1 MSVVLL
7 GSTSGSITLQ
17 EPAVAGTNTVNFGA
31 NTGVAI
37 LDANTPAFR
46 NRIINGAMVIDQ
58 RNAGASYT
66 QVNGAYNLD
75 RWAGNSYNGGAATNK
90 FSVQRSTTAPTGFS
104 NSLLVTSL
112 SASST
117 TTSDI
122 YNIEQKIEGFNTSDL
137 MFGTA
142 SAATTTLSFWVRSS
156 LTGTFGG
163 AIKNE
168 ARNRAYPFTYTISAA
183 NTFEFKTITIT
194 GDTTGTWVGA
204 TNGTGLY
211 ISFGLG
217 VGSGFS
223 GTAGA
228 WGAGDLFSATGA
240 QYLIST
246 NGATFYIT
254 GVQLEKGSTATS
266 FDYRSYGQELALCY
280 RYFQKFLGSS
290 TYEALPSYVI
300 ASSSTAAEGFLAYKT
315 TMRSAPSI
323 AISTLCLLD
332 GVGLF
337 SMSGASVSAG
347 GTDSM
352 RISFSGLTGLT
363 QYRSYYVTANGS
375 TSAFLTL
382 SSEL

>member
-1 MSVVLL
+1 M
-7 GSTSGSITLQ
+7 TL
-17 EPAVAGTNTVNFGA
+17 TTVNAGM
-31 NTGVAI
+31 
-37 LDANTPAFR
+37 LDTQAQYNGFK

-90 FSVQRSTTAPTGFS
+90 FSVQRSATAPTGFS

-122 YNIEQKIEGFNTSDL
+122 YNIEQKIEGFNFADF
-137 MFGTA
+137 MYGTA
-142 SAATTTLSFWVRSS
+142 NAQTFTLSFWVRSS

-183 NTFEFKTITIT
+183 NTFEYKTITIA

-228 WGAGDLFSATGA
+228 WAAGDLFSATGA
-240 QYLIST
+240 SYVVST

-266 FDYRSYGQELALCY
+266 FDYRPYGTELALCQ
-280 RYFQKFLGSS
+280 RYYQNINS
-290 TYEALPSYVI
+290 
-300 ASSSTAAEGFLAYKT
+300 
-315 TMRSAPSI
+315 
-323 AISTLCLLD
+323 
-332 GVGLF
+332 
-337 SMSGASVSAG
+337 
-347 GTDSM
+347 
-352 RISFSGLTGLT
+352 
-363 QYRSYYVTANGS
+363 ANGS
-375 TSAFLTL
+375 TSYTSFAYGFVAATIYGFFQFPLLGSMRATPTL
-382 SSEL
+382 SNSTVSQYRVSFNTCTALALSSSTPNSVSLRADSTGLTVGQGCQLDANNNNTAFIGLSAEL

>member
-1 MSVVLL
+1 M
-7 GSTSGSITLQ
+7 
-17 EPAVAGTNTVNFGA
+17 AYGTINADSLVSSDG
-31 NTGVAI
+31 GVI
-37 LDANTPAFR
+37 SPNINSLR

-75 RWAGNSYNGGAATNK
+75 RWAGNSYNGGATTNK
-90 FSVQRSTTAPTGFS
+90 FSVQRSATAPTGFS
-104 NSLLVTSL
+104 NSLLVNSL

-142 SAATTTLSFWVRSS
+142 SAATITLSFWVRSS

-183 NTFEFKTITIT
+183 NTFEYKTITIA

-217 VGSGFS
+217 VGSSFS

-228 WGAGDLFSATGA
+228 WAAGDLFSATGA
-240 QYLIST
+240 SYVVST

-254 GVQLEKGSTATS
+254 GVQLEKGSVATS
-266 FDYRSYGQELALCY
+266 FDYRPYGTELALCQ
-280 RYFQKFLGSS
+280 RYFISYGGTVGYERFGTSINIGSTGAIAMFTFPVEMRAAPSLGYSSASQLAIYNGSS
-290 TYEALPSYVI
+290 VI
-300 ASSSTAAEGFLAYKT
+300 AGTTFAVDTATPKISTA
-315 TMRSAPSI
+315 
-323 AISTLCLLD
+323 TLT
-332 GVGLF
+332 V
-337 SMSGASVSAG
+337 A
-347 GTDSM
+347 
-352 RISFSGLTGLT
+352 SGLTINAMTNLL
-363 QYRSYYVTANGS
+363 ANNT
-375 TSAFLTL
+375 TSARVTW
-382 SSEL
+382 SAEL